1 MKTIT
6 KRQNDAI
13 DDAIRAEDYEAAIR
27 VEASR
32 ARLTN
37 NGPISEEWA
46 ERIRVAAASANDA
59 RIVLTQAMRDGR

>member
-1 MKTIT
+1 MKTT
-6 KRQNDAI
+6 TQRQTNAVR
-13 DDAIRAEDYEAAIR
+13 DAIRAEDYEAAVR

-37 NGPISEEWA
+37 NAPISEEWN

-59 RIVLTQAMRDGR
+59 RIVLTQAMRNGR